1 MKKSVKAIII
11 ILLIIC
17 VGVFLFAGYKLISKE
32 IEYKKAQNFYND
44 LSSAYTNRNDSEDS
58 APKATPKPEDEVIL
72 DDEVSPLSTDWDTLL
87 KDYPDIV
94 AWLYSPDTVIN
105 YPVAQYDDNAYYL
118 NRQLN
123 GTYNSSGTLFVEC
136 LNSKNF
142 ADNNNIIYGHHMNDG
157 SMFAS
162 LESYSNQE
170 FYEKHPVMYLNT
182 PKYNYRI
189 ELFAAYVTPATSDTY
204 DITLGDDASWQSYLD
219 TAISSS
225 KFTSD
230 VDVKPGDKI
239 ITLSTC
245 TYEYNDARY
254 VVQGKLVPIH

>member
-1 MKKSVKAIII
+1 MKKSTRAFIII
-11 ILLIIC
+11 MLIIC
-17 VGVFLFAGYKLISKE
+17 VCVFLFAGYKLISKE
-32 IEYKKAQNFYND
+32 LEYKKAQNFYDD
-44 LSSAYTNRNDSEDS
+44 LSSAYTSTAKPE
-58 APKATPKPEDEVIL
+58 ATPAPSATPEDEVIL
-72 DDEVSPLSTDWDTLL
+72 DDEISPLSTDWDQLL

-94 AWLYSPDTVIN
+94 GWLYCPDTVIN

-136 LNSKNF
+136 MNTKNF
-142 ADNNNIIYGHHMNDG
+142 QDNNNIVYGHHMNDG

-162 LESYSNQE
+162 LESYSYQE
-170 FYEKHPVMYLNT
+170 YYEKHPVMYLNT

-189 ELFAAYVTPATSDTY
+189 ELFSAFVIPASSDTY
-204 DITLGDDASWQSYLD
+204 NITLGDEAAWQAYLD
-219 TAISSS
+219 AAIEAS

-230 VDVKPGDKI
+230 VDVKPGDRI